1 MCLALRKM
9 LPLALK
15 KTRLLLRCITC
26 SHLLLSVLITDTTAA
41 LSATVSPYAYHWE
54 QFFHAIAPATCT
66 ETIRPLMRKPHTLMT
81 RMHPCMMVAAGG
93 VRTTPDI
100 MPRSFHNGRN
110 VAVRVNSSVQM
121 DCVVHLFDHME
132 SSAARMSCLVSQHS
146 MHAAVGQSGTVARAW
161 YLNASLSP
169 LVNLPLQPC
178 QLLEA

>member
-1 MCLALRKM
+1 
-9 LPLALK
+9 
-15 KTRLLLRCITC
+15 
-26 SHLLLSVLITDTTAA
+26 
-41 LSATVSPYAYHWE
+41 
-54 QFFHAIAPATCT
+54 
-66 ETIRPLMRKPHTLMT
+66 MRKPHTPMT

-100 MPRSFHNGRN
+100 MPRSFHDGRN
-110 VAVRVNSSVQM
+110 VAVRLNSSVQM
-121 DCVVHLFDHME
+121 GCVVHLFDHME

-178 QLLEA
+178 QLLEAHCECFRIQLDPKEYCDQDGPLKFCSYCNLNG